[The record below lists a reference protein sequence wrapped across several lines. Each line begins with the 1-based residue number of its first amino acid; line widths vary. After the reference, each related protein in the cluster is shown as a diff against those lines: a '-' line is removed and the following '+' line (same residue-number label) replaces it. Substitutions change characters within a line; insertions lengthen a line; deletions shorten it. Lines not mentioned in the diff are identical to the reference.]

1 MFRKC
6 DVLYVHS
13 TKNPISG
20 DNKRFGIMPMGII
33 AILNALRVKG
43 YDVLGINMAVE
54 ATLDPEFS
62 LSDMLKDIQY
72 KVLLTDLHWY
82 EHSFGAM
89 YVATESKAICPKVP
103 VVIGGYT
110 ATLYGKE
117 ILENFSAVD
126 FAVIGD
132 SDLPMEQ
139 LIDYLIGNA
148 DIALEEI
155 PNLIYRENSGVVV
168 GEKSWVQT
176 SLDML
181 DFVSLDYFHNAEH
194 IPYLSVSGLS
204 KKATPNQ
211 WLCIAR
217 GCLYNCAYCCGAKD
231 NMQVLFHRSN
241 ILKCSAEK
249 VAADFN
255 AIAQKGYRVSPS
267 HDLQMFGTAYYKE
280 VFERIRQT
288 GVKPMLYLEH
298 FQLPTKDFVDE
309 VEKTFIP
316 DKTILE
322 ISPISGNEQLRKENG
337 KFFSN
342 EQLYEMVEYILSK
355 GIKVQLY
362 YTVNIV
368 GETKEQFSDTL
379 FQMKYM
385 RMALGVRDIYYQRVV
400 IDPLAGMREWEGVNA
415 EYNTFMD
422 YYRYCQIPHSEKLT
436 VTGFNDQGALS
447 SEKKMQMFES
457 IFSKGER

>member
-1 MFRKC
+1 MIQKC
-6 DVLYVHS
+6 DILYIHS
-13 TKNPISG
+13 TKNPTNE
-20 DNKRFGIMPMGII
+20 DNKRFGIIPMGII
-33 AILNALRVKG
+33 AILNALRAKG
-43 YDVLGINMAVE
+43 YNVLGINMAVE
-54 ATLDPEFS
+54 ATLDPRFS
-62 LSDMLKDIQY
+62 LPDALKNIRY

-89 YVATESKAICPKVP
+89 YVAEQSKSIYPQVP

-117 ILENFSAVD
+117 ILDNFPAVD
-126 FAVIGD
+126 FAVVGD

-139 LIDYLIGNA
+139 LIDYLIGTA
-148 DIALEEI
+148 DLALGDI
-155 PNLIYRENSGVVV
+155 PNLIYREDTGVVM

-181 DFVSLDYFHNAEH
+181 DFVPIEFFRHAEH
-194 IPYLSVSGLS
+194 IPYLSTSGLLQ
-204 KKATPNQ
+204 KTTPNQ

-231 NMQVLFHRSN
+231 NMQALFHRSN
-241 ILKCSAEK
+241 ILKRSAEK

-255 AIAQKGYRVSPS
+255 AIAQKGYRISPS
-267 HDLQMFGTAYYKE
+267 HDLQMFGSSYYKE
-280 VFERIRQT
+280 IFERIRQT
-288 GVKPMLYLEH
+288 GVKPMMYLEH

-337 KFFSN
+337 KNFSN
-342 EQLYEMVEYILSK
+342 DRLYEMVEYILSK

-362 YTVNIV
+362 YTVNVV

-379 FQMKYM
+379 FQMKYL

-400 IDPLAGMREWEGVNA
+400 IDPLAGMRDWEGVNA
-415 EYNTFMD
+415 EYNSFMD
-422 YYRYCQIPHSEKLT
+422 YYRYCQIPHSEKLAT
-436 VTGFNDQGALS
+436 TGFNDQGALS
-447 SEKKMQMFES
+447 SEKKIQMFES
-457 IFSKGER
+457 IFSKGE